1 MNSFLN
7 EKVVPQ
13 VMRFINTKAMRALK
27 DGIMYAMP
35 MIIVGAFFMLV
46 GNFPVPAFT
55 EWLAEV
61 GIAPV
66 FSQLSDSTFGVIAMI
81 AAVGIAYTY
90 VKNEGYAGL
99 PAGII
104 ALCTFFILQPAS
116 VDPELLADPTSG
128 VGAILKGWTGGKGMI
143 GAIVAGLLVGWVY
156 SIFLNKKVTIKM
168 PAGVPEGVANAFTS
182 PLPGFAIITGAG
194 IVYAIAITSTGSTPI
209 ELIYTYLSMP
219 LQGLT
224 DSFGGVIAMGFVI
237 PFFWMFGI
245 HGSTIIGDGIM
256 GPMLL
261 ANSAENQAILDAGL
275 ELTLANGGHIV
286 TKQFL
291 DQFMTVT
298 GSGVTIGLVLFMV
311 FFAKSKQMRDLGK
324 LGIVPSIFNVNEP
337 ILFGVPIV
345 LNPIMAVPF
354 ILTPIL
360 TGVIEYAALASG
372 LCPLYG
378 GVIVP
383 WTTPAIISGFLVGG
397 WKTAL
402 LQAVCLAVS
411 VATYFPFARMLDKQ
425 YVKAESEAAASEAAA
440 GEVA

>member
-13 VMRFINTKAMRALK
+13 VMCFINTKAMRALK

-156 SIFLNKKVTIKM
+156 SIFLNKKITIKM

-182 PLPGFAIITGAG
+182 LLPGFTIITGAG

-224 DSFGGVIAMGFVI
+224 DSFGGVIAMGFII

-337 ILFGVPIV
+337 VLFGVPIV

-411 VATYFPFARMLDKQ
+411 VAAYFPFARMLDKQ
-425 YVKAESEAAASEAAA
+425 YVKAEGEAAASEAAA

>member
-182 PLPGFAIITGAG
+182 LLPGFGIITGAG

-337 ILFGVPIV
+337 VLFGVPIV

-383 WTTPAIISGFLVGG
+383 
-397 WKTAL
+397 
-402 LQAVCLAVS
+402 
-411 VATYFPFARMLDKQ
+411 
-425 YVKAESEAAASEAAA
+425 
-440 GEVA
+440 